1 LTAPSASQALAPNAV
16 SSTLAPRAAHVTP
29 LAPMDARPALEP
41 LVPPVPEV
49 PNGDLSWLASVDALT
64 GRFGCLSDG
73 NASGAWTVQF
83 AGYGCATIGEFGD
96 ATLLALQPAV
106 ATQTSETHAGLLLG
120 PATSSIDADVDVRAR
135 LLTSR
140 QLRTG
145 AAPNPWEVGWLVW
158 HYTDNDHF
166 YYFIPK
172 PNGWEL
178 GKRDPAYPGGQRF

>member
-1 LTAPSASQALAPNAV
+1 
-16 SSTLAPRAAHVTP
+16 
-29 LAPMDARPALEP
+29 
-41 LVPPVPEV
+41 
-49 PNGDLSWLASVDALT
+49 G
-64 GRFGCLSDG
+64 
-73 NASGAWTVQF
+73 GAWTVQF
-83 AGYGCATIGEFGD
+83 AGYGCATIGEFVD

-178 GKRDPAYPGGQRF
+178 GKRDPAYPGGQRFLATGGAPQYPVGDWHDVMITQRGATITVRADGRDLVTFVDEEA